1 MADRPAPARVDV
13 LGCKVD
19 RVTLDQAV
27 ERLRGA
33 IARNENTRQFSANAA
48 KVVAMAHDERLA
60 RIAAEADLVTADGSS
75 VVLASRMF
83 GDPLPE
89 RVTGIDLMH
98 RLFGVAEEEGH
109 PVYVLGS
116 TQETLELALGN
127 LRRMHPAIE
136 VAGSRNGYFGP
147 DEEPGVI
154 EAIRESGARLVFVA
168 MGSPRTE
175 LWLDEHG
182 AELGAPV
189 TLGVGGSIDV
199 LAGRVRRAPAAF
211 QRLHLEWLYRLA
223 QEPRRLFARNLVS
236 VTFWRMAIARRLSG
250 GAASADGRP

>member
-1 MADRPAPARVDV
+1 
-13 LGCKVD
+13 
-19 RVTLDQAV
+19 
-27 ERLRGA
+27 
-33 IARNENTRQFSANAA
+33 
-48 KVVAMAHDERLA
+48 
-60 RIAAEADLVTADGSS
+60 VTADGSS
-75 VVLASRMF
+75 VVLASRLF

-98 RLFGVAEEEGH
+98 RLFADAEAEGH
-109 PVYVLGS
+109 PIYILGS
-116 TQETLELALGN
+116 TPETLELGVAN
-127 LRRMHPAIE
+127 LRRLHPGLVI
-136 VAGSRNGYFGP
+136 AGTRDGYFGP
-147 DEEPGVI
+147 GEEPAVI
-154 EAIRESGARLVFVA
+154 EAIRASGARLVFVA

-175 LWLDEHG
+175 LWLDDHG

-199 LAGRVRRAPAAF
+199 LAGRVRRAPASF

-250 GAASADGRP
+250 QAASADTRP